1 MISIQEVK
9 DAWARLMQ
17 SNGWQQADNGRV
29 TFRSQIIDG
38 VQFIDFQGSVEIVD
52 WKMDFNIWPQ
62 SWYHGG
68 YYKAFYNACNDIGF
82 RLDLP
87 AIISGYSCG
96 GAFALIAMT
105 EVCDLIRAPVK
116 IIAFATPRVAW
127 IKKLKIAPNIE
138 IVNVQ
143 TYGDPVVH
151 LPPKI
156 IGYVDNPGLH
166 LLIGEQH
173 KLSIR
178 QHWPETYSKAL
189 SKL

>member
-1 MISIQEVK
+1 MITVQEVK
-9 DAWARLMQ
+9 DAWVRLMRPD
-17 SNGWQQADNGRV
+17 GWQQADGDRI

-38 VQFIDFQGSVEIVD
+38 VKYIDFQGSVEIVD

-68 YYKAFYNACNDIGF
+68 YYKAFYHAFNNIGF
-82 RLDLP
+82 RADLP

-96 GAFALIAMT
+96 GAFALIATT
-105 EVCDLIRAPVK
+105 EVCDLIRASVK
-116 IIAFATPRVAW
+116 VITFATPRVAW
-127 IKKLKIAPNIE
+127 IKQLRIAPNIE

-156 IGYVDNPGLH
+156 LGYVDNPGLH

-173 KLSIR
+173 KLSIK